1 MYLLIELTRKE
12 IIPYKGVKIDTFK
25 IKGKIRHLKEKF
37 MVINFMTEEVVFVKL
52 RFTMVQLEVKEEK

>member
-25 IKGKIRHLKEKF
+25 IEGKIRHPKEKF
-37 MVINFMTEEVVFVKL
+37 MVINFCNNL
-52 RFTMVQLEVKEEK
+52 

>member
-25 IKGKIRHLKEKF
+25 IEVKIRHPKEKF
-37 MVINFMTEEVVFVKL
+37 NMINFCNNL
-52 RFTMVQLEVKEEK
+52 